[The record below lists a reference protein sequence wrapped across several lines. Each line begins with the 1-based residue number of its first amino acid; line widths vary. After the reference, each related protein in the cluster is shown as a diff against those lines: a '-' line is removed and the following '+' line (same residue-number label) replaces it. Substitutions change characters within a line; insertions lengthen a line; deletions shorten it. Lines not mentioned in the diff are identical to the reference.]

1 MSASELGDGITVPAY
16 YYMNYAGQDSIAGLA
31 TSALTR
37 NVVYLGQDWRHF
49 ANLDTVLR
57 GILDYNARNGSD
69 IVPVELLDFDAI
81 DRNKRVEIS
90 WSTLSEYNT
99 DHFEIERKASGTDM
113 FSTIFRTDAAGRS
126 NTVKTY
132 GPIVDSDVN
141 YGNSYIYRLRTVDLD
156 GASTLSNEV
165 EVSLD
170 NFFGVTPNPASSV
183 ATYSFNVGDNR
194 NVNINLYDISG
205 KLVKS
210 LFNGGVSGNYTLD
223 IDVTSLANGT
233 YTIVLTDGEQTYT
246 SNLHVRR

>member
-1 MSASELGDGITVPAY
+1 M
-16 YYMNYAGQDSIAGLA
+16 
-31 TSALTR
+31 
-37 NVVYLGQDWRHF
+37 
-49 ANLDTVLR
+49 
-57 GILDYNARNGSD
+57 
-69 IVPVELLDFDAI
+69 
-81 DRNKRVEIS
+81 
-90 WSTLSEYNT
+90 SEYNT

-113 FSTIFRTDAAGRS
+113 FSTIFRTDAAGQS

-210 LFNGGVSGNYTLD
+210 LFNGGVSGNYILD